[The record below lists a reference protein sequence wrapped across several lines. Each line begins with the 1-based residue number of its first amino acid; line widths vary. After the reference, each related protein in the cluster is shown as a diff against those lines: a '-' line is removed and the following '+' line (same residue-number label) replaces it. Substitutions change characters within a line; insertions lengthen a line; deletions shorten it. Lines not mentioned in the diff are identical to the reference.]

1 MYAYRKLFEMKKR
14 EHVVFTIDKNYL
26 EHWVV
31 ALYSLLKNNPQYLIY
46 VHLIYDEIA
55 DEKLFTC
62 KQFFKDTFDCTV
74 EVYSLN
80 SQFMDDFKLS
90 HHVNKATYF
99 RLCMAEV
106 LPKEIDEVL
115 FLDSDL
121 IVHGSLEGLFE
132 NILHDGVWLRAVSH
146 RFTPKQKEHLE
157 SFGLS
162 KESDYFNAG
171 VMQVHLKE
179 WRDHQLS
186 AQFLECAHTKKE
198 SILWWDQ
205 DVLNACCANRWET
218 LPSKYNLIWEIMEAK
233 ESDSDSEE
241 ANKNPIIIHYTRSVK
256 PWHSHS
262 WHPYKELYWSY
273 RREVQG
279 FIKELM

>member
-1 MYAYRKLFEMKKR
+1 MKKR
-14 EHVVFTIDKNYL
+14 DHVVFTIDKHYL

-31 ALYSLLKNNPQYLIY
+31 ALYSLLKNNPHTPLD

-55 DEKLFTC
+55 DETLLTC
-62 KQFFKDTFDCTV
+62 KDFFKNTFDCTLAF
-74 EVYSLN
+74 YSLD
-80 SQFMDDFKLS
+80 SKFMNDFKIS

-106 LPKEIDEVL
+106 LPKGIDEVL

-121 IVHGSLEGLFE
+121 IVNGSLEHLFE
-132 NILHDGVWLRAVSH
+132 KSLGDGVWLRAVSH
-146 RFTPKQKEHLE
+146 RFTSQQKEHLE
-157 SFGLS
+157 SFGVS
-162 KESDYFNAG
+162 KKSDYFNAG
-171 VMQVHLKE
+171 VMHVNLKA
-179 WRDHQLS
+179 WRKHQLS
-186 AQFLECAHTKKE
+186 TQFLECAHTKKE

-205 DVLNACCANRWET
+205 DVLNVCCAGRWEV
-218 LPSKYNLIWEIMEAK
+218 LPPKYNLMWEIMEAK
-233 ESDSDSEE
+233 EFDSEIEE

-262 WHPYKELYWSY
+262 WHPYKEVYWAY

-279 FIKELM
+279 LIEELM